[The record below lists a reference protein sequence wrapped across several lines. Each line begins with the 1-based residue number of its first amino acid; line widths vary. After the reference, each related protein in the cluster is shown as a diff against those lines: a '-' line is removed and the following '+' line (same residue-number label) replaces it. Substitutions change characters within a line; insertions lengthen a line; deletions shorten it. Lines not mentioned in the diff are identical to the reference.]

1 MSLFLKNIS
10 KLYTPDQNKGFGSV
24 QLLEN
29 VSVLMIEDRIEE
41 ILYDPES
48 IKGAADSVIDASGMC
63 LFPGFV
69 DAHTHPVFWKTREAE
84 FIMRIKGYSYEQIAA
99 AGGGIRNSARSFQKA
114 PRDDIKNQTRLRL
127 REFLIHGTTT
137 IEAKSGYGLTT
148 ADEIKSLEIIRELNS
163 EQPVEM
169 VPTFLGA
176 HEIPDEYRNNR
187 TDYIRIIK
195 DEMIPQ
201 IAEKKLAE
209 YCDVFCEKGVFTID
223 ESRDI
228 LLEAHRYGLKSRLHA
243 DELHASG
250 GAELAAEI
258 NAVTA
263 DHLVKI
269 SSQGIQKMAARGV
282 IPVLLPVTTFFLRK
296 DEYAPAR
303 EMINAGC
310 EIALATDFNPGSSM
324 TQNMQLVWSI
334 AALKMGLLPGE
345 LLWATT
351 IMPAKSLAKEHR
363 IGSIER
369 GKQAD
374 MVIMD
379 IPNIDYLPYHIGVN
393 HVFMTIKKGKIVYQ
407 RSMNESRVN

>member
-1 MSLFLKNIS
+1 MSLLLKNIS
-10 KLYTPDQNKGFGSV
+10 KLYTPDLQKGFGSV
-24 QLLEN
+24 KVFEN
-29 VSVLMIEDRIEE
+29 FSVLLKEDKIAE
-41 ILYDPES
+41 ISESKSLYN
-48 IKGAADSVIDASGMC
+48 AQADSEVDASGMC

-69 DAHTHPVFWKTREAE
+69 DAHTHPVFWKTRESE
-84 FIMRIKGYSYEQIAA
+84 FIMRIQGHSYEEIAA

-114 PRDDIKNQTRLRL
+114 SRNNIKDHTRLRL

-148 ADEIKSLEIIRELNS
+148 TDEIKSLEIIRELNS
-163 EQPVEM
+163 EQPLEM

-176 HEIPDEYRNNR
+176 HEIPDEYRDNR
-187 TDYIRIIK
+187 SEYIQIIK
-195 DEMIPQ
+195 EEMIPRVSG
-201 IAEKKLAE
+201 EKLAE

-223 ESRDI
+223 ESREI
-228 LLEAHRYGLKSRLHA
+228 LLEAKRYGLKSRLHA
-243 DELHASG
+243 DELFAFG

-269 SSQGIQKMAARGV
+269 SQYGIKKMAEHGV

-303 EMINAGC
+303 DMINAGC
-310 EIALATDFNPGSSM
+310 EIALATDFNPGSAM

-351 IMPAKSLAKEHR
+351 IIPAKSIAKEHK

-374 MVIMD
+374 LVLMN
-379 IPNIDYLPYHIGVN
+379 IPNMDYLPYHLGVN
-393 HVFMTIKKGKIVYQ
+393 HVFVTIKKGKIAFQ
-407 RSMNESRVN
+407 RSMKGNKVC